1 MRSGPGIALLASLT
15 AAAPAAAQQL
25 SYVERVEMRSV
36 PAPEPPQNP
45 LAASLLDRLHA
56 IVAGRFAASLNGPQE
71 ISATL
76 SAEGLRLEHLSGGP
90 PELQRKIVIVRPDGQ
105 TFVLDAATREYW
117 GFRAASGGAA
127 STPTPPDITAVHTG
141 ETVDIAGTR
150 SDRVTFAVNFS
161 STSFTMFRSMTGA
174 EVSLG
179 GEVWIAPALRQYGE
193 LLATVYRS
201 SELAAFGSAV
211 QLQKDGFVM
220 RMTLH
225 GDLLNGHELERVVTQ
240 LKEGPVTSDA
250 YVVPANYHAVPPP
263 APPGDRPSVLEGVKA
278 TYTQEAMQQK
288 IQGTVRLQL
297 TVEGDGSVDDVRVV
311 RSLDTQ
317 YGLDDQAVA
326 AVRQWKFNPAHL
338 YGRPAA
344 TVVVVE
350 LEFKLK

>member
-1 MRSGPGIALLASLT
+1 MRAGAGIALLASL
-15 AAAPAAAQQL
+15 AAAVPAAAQQL

-45 LAASLLDRLHA
+45 LAASLLDHLHA
-56 IVAGRFAASLNGPQE
+56 IVAGRFAASLNGPEE

-76 SAEGLRLEHLSGGP
+76 SAEGLRLEHLSGGA

-117 GFRAASGGAA
+117 GFRAAGGGA

-141 ETVDIAGTR
+141 ETVDIAGTL

-161 STSFTMFRSMTGA
+161 NPSFTMFRAMTGA

-201 SELAAFGSAV
+201 AELAALGSAV
-211 QLQKDGFVM
+211 QLQKDGFIM

-225 GDLLNGHELERVVTQ
+225 GDLLNGHELERVRTQ
-240 LKEGPVTSDA
+240 LKEGPVTSDV
-250 YVVPANYHAVPPP
+250 YIVPANYHAVPPP
-263 APPGDRPSVLEGVKA
+263 VPPGDRPSVLEGVKA
-278 TYTQEAMQQK
+278 TYTQEAMRQK
-288 IQGTVRLQL
+288 IQGTVRLEL
-297 TVEGDGSVDDVRVV
+297 TVEGDGSVEDVRVV
-311 RSLDTQ
+311 RSLDTR

-338 YGRPAA
+338 YGRPVA

-350 LEFKLK
+350 LEFKL